1 MTYLDTSVVAAY
13 YCPEALSARVQ
24 AALADETE
32 RAISSLVEVELAS
45 AVAQKVRSRQL
56 TRADARLILG
66 KFHSHLQQNIYA
78 RLSLEA
84 GHFSQAREWLAS
96 LTASLRT
103 LDALHV
109 AVAATNDCSL
119 LTSDA
124 ALAKACGNLGVS
136 VRLVR

>member
-32 RAISSLVEVELAS
+32 RAISFLVEVELAS

-56 TRADARLILG
+56 TSAHAHLILA
-66 KFHSHLQQNIYA
+66 KFRSHLQQDIFA
-78 RLSLEA
+78 RLSLQPE
-84 GHFSQAREWLAS
+84 HFSQAREWLAS
-96 LTASLRT
+96 LSLSLRT

-109 AVAATNDCSL
+109 AVAAINDCSL
-119 LTSDA
+119 LTSDSV
-124 ALAKACGNLGVS
+124 LAKACGNLGVS